1 MSKNDPVERVR
12 RALTSV
18 LATATLLLLALGFVL
33 PLTTIEALPDSRIH
47 ESVAT
52 LWQEGID
59 HGFTDG
65 GGAGTLV
72 WAVALLV
79 VTLAALVAAWS
90 AALMFGGGIGPR
102 GALVARC
109 SALVLLLGATWM
121 GFQAH
126 RLTELAVEWNER
138 DAETVVAGAGA
149 WWLLA
154 GAVVF
159 AAATLPPSAQWL
171 WRSAPVAQQA

>member
-1 MSKNDPVERVR
+1 MSKNEPVERIR

-18 LATATLLLLALGFVL
+18 LATASLLLLGLGLLL
-33 PLTTIEALPDSRIH
+33 PLATVESLPDSRTR

-65 GGAGTLV
+65 GGADTV
-72 WAVALLV
+72 VRAVALLA

-90 AALMFGGGIGPR
+90 AVLMYGGDIGPT
-102 GALVARC
+102 GARVARVVG
-109 SALVLLLGATWM
+109 AVLLFGAAWM

-138 DAETVVAGAGA
+138 EPETVVAGAGA

-159 AAATLPPSAQWL
+159 ASATLPPSAQWL
-171 WRSAPVAQQA
+171 WRAADARQDA